1 MVRCAGAGRF
11 AKWREQEDNLHMT
24 VAAITDVLGGRKVL
38 KRKVGFDTDLRVM
51 TREGLPVK
59 ALSALAQELSI
70 ELKALAKVV
79 GIRERTLSRRL
90 AGGSRLTPQES
101 DRTMRVAR
109 VFAQAKD
116 TFGNAAKAAH
126 WLNSPNRV
134 MEGETP
140 LSLLDTDAGVK
151 WVETILG
158 RIDYGIYS

>member
-1 MVRCAGAGRF
+1 
-11 AKWREQEDNLHMT
+11 MT
-24 VAAITDVLGGRKVL
+24 VAEITDVLGGQKVF
-38 KRKVGFDTDLRVM
+38 KRKLAFDTDLRVM

-59 ALSALAQELSI
+59 TLPALAQELSI

-79 GIRERTLSRRL
+79 GISDRTLSRRL
-90 AGGSRLTPQES
+90 ASGSRLSAEES

-109 VFAQAKD
+109 VFAQSKD
-116 TFGNAAKAAH
+116 TFGNPAKAAH